1 MTQAGQRVRVL
12 IVDDSTFMRK
22 VLQSIIA
29 TDPQLEIVG
38 EARDGREAIAMN
50 ESLRPDVISMDIMM
64 PHVDGLQATEQI
76 MAANPRPIVIV
87 SSEAKEGAEATL
99 RALELGAID
108 FVPKPSSGIDLDMN
122 SIRDE
127 ICRKLKMAS
136 RVRVVR
142 NARNHG
148 AEQARGVLANSP
160 YAKGGAA
167 AGGPAPSNGSGS
179 HGALVGTNG
188 RHPIVVIASSTGGPQ
203 TLMQLVPAIPRDFL
217 GSIILV
223 QHMPGTFTA
232 QFSKQLAEVASIAVK
247 EATHG
252 EELRPRTMYVCPG
265 SHHMRITGSGRIELQ
280 EGERINGYRP
290 CADLTMESAAAFA
303 GPMCM
308 GVVLTGMGGDG
319 AKGVQAVKAGGGHVI
334 AQDESTSV
342 IFGMP
347 AEAIK
352 SGVVDQVLPIDSIA
366 AAIEK
371 RAMYLMGAAKVGAR

>member
-1 MTQAGQRVRVL
+1 MTQVGQRVRVL
-12 IVDDSTFMRK
+12 IVDDSAFMRK

-38 EARDGREAIAMN
+38 EARDGREAISMN

-76 MAANPRPIVIV
+76 MAHNPRPIIIV
-87 SSEAKEGAEATL
+87 SSEAKEGAGATL

-127 ICRKLKMAS
+127 ICRKLKMAA

-142 NARNHG
+142 NALNLR
-148 AEQARGVLANSP
+148 AEHARGTLSNSP
-160 YAKGGAA
+160 YAKQNPQNGNGNGNGNSAHT
-167 AGGPAPSNGSGS
+167 PSSGNG
-179 HGALVGTNG
+179 T
-188 RHPIVVIASSTGGPQ
+188 RHPLVIMAASTGGPQ
-203 TLMQLVPAIPRDFL
+203 TLMQLIPAISRDFA
-217 GSIILV
+217 GAIVLV
-223 QHMPGTFTA
+223 QHMPGTFTT
-232 QFSKQLAEVASIAVK
+232 QFSKQLADVAALRVR
-247 EATHG
+247 EAAHG
-252 EELRPRTMYVCPG
+252 DELLPGTLYVCPG
-265 SHHMRITGSGRIELQ
+265 SHHMRISGTGRIELE

-303 GPMCM
+303 GPMCV
-308 GVVLTGMGGDG
+308 GVVLTGMGADG
-319 AKGVQAVKAGGGHVI
+319 SRGVQAVKAAGGHVI

-347 AEAIK
+347 SEAIK
-352 SGVVDQVLPIDSIA
+352 TGVVDQVLAVDAIPA
-366 AAIEK
+366 ALEK
-371 RAMYLMGAAKVGAR
+371 RALYLLGAAKVGAM